1 MRVTVTPINPSAD
14 ASAPRLRVSL
24 SVVDPVIAVASAQL
38 NLNPTAIQPSVGVTH
53 VLAAASVAH
62 VLLAVSAGMDDSGR
76 YQYIAEAAVVTDTAT
91 ISLGKAFYEV
101 VGVADEMTYTVDWNR
116 SFSDNAPIVELV
128 EKAAHL
134 QNPLDAAS
142 RYVLIGYVL
151 DGYVAVDSVFMHD
164 ALGINLQN
172 YVSGDFFGEAY
183 VGQAFGPY

>member
-1 MRVTVTPINPSAD
+1 
-14 ASAPRLRVSL
+14 
-24 SVVDPVIAVASAQL
+24 
-38 NLNPTAIQPSVGVTH
+38 
-53 VLAAASVAH
+53 
-62 VLLAVSAGMDDSGR
+62 MDDSGR